1 MPVWGPNFVALA
13 PGSNKPINERV
24 DAVVAYIESIQIAK

>member
-13 PGSNKPINERV
+13 PGDNRPITERI
-24 DAVVAYIESIQIAK
+24 DTVVAYIRSIQKEK